1 MASSK
6 KAKNVISRLLLGLFS
21 PSPLRVRIKKFI
33 IAQGVVVVLVL
44 LCRQSLRPLQ
54 VQMCPSLRL
63 LLRQT
68 GLMLLLVLLRLLH
81 WYS

>member
-1 MASSK
+1 
-6 KAKNVISRLLLGLFS
+6 L
-21 PSPLRVRIKKFI
+21 I
-33 IAQGVVVVLVL
+33 IAQGGAVVLVL
-44 LCRQSLRPLQ
+44 PCHQTLRPLQ